1 MQGATG
7 RSRGA
12 EQQPLRA
19 GEAGKDGQTG
29 QPGRVK
35 RAVSRRRFIG
45 FGLGVVSGAMVA
57 PVLARQERQ
66 SLTIVVGG
74 LDTRTPEEPENTD
87 VLLVAR
93 VDLDRP
99 GVRALSIPRDLLVEI
114 PGVGYDK
121 VNRAYDYGSKAA
133 GGDWEAGAALTVET
147 VAANF
152 GLDVDGIVL
161 TNFDGFADVIDAFG
175 GIDLVNPY
183 EVYDGEY
190 PTPDYGYKEIYFP
203 AGEIH
208 LDGEDA
214 LAFARTRHQDGD
226 DGRVMRQ
233 QLVLLALLA
242 KAQDPAN
249 LSRLPRIVREG
260 RKAVRTDLG
269 SESRAALIELVPVLS
284 ADDVVFGTIT
294 QELWGDTTESG
305 MWVYRGDW
313 STLPGYVQGFLAG
326 V

>member
-1 MQGATG
+1 
-7 RSRGA
+7 
-12 EQQPLRA
+12 
-19 GEAGKDGQTG
+19 
-29 QPGRVK
+29 
-35 RAVSRRRFIG
+35 
-45 FGLGVVSGAMVA
+45 VA
-57 PVLARQERQ
+57 PSILARQGQ
-66 SLTIVVGG
+66 SSLTVVVGG

-87 VLLVAR
+87 VLMVAR
-93 VDLDRP
+93 IDFDRP

-114 PGVGYDK
+114 PGFGFDK
-121 VNRAYDYGSKAA
+121 VNRAYDHGSKAA
-133 GGDWEAGAALTVET
+133 GGDWEAGASLTVET
-147 VAANF
+147 IAANF

-161 TNFDGFADVIDAFG
+161 TNFAGFADVVDALG

-190 PTPDYGYKEIYFP
+190 PTPDYGYREIYFP

-208 LDGEDA
+208 LNGEDA

-249 LSRLPRIVREG
+249 LPRLAKVVREA
-260 RKAVRTDLG
+260 REAVRTDLD
-269 SESRAALIELVPVLS
+269 RDVQANLIELAADLD

-294 QELWGDTTESG
+294 QYLWGDTTASG
-305 MWVYRGDW
+305 MWVYQGDW
-313 STLPGYVQGFLAG
+313 SVLPGTVQSFLVG
-326 V
+326 N